1 MTSEDNAIAAL
12 AKEFNVSPETLR
24 HLLGTIRDQ
33 ISASHFYIYW
43 SARGGGQGNA
53 TSRQRL
59 LLAFPSADYA
69 LSFAQRNR
77 LYINER
83 PRLRHLS
90 LLQLIQAMLYQPAI
104 VALLFVTE
112 EEELP
117 AYGRLPNGV
126 RIERVDLLQVLQR
139 EVGD

>member
-1 MTSEDNAIAAL
+1 MTSEEAALATL

-24 HLLGTIRDQ
+24 RLLGSIRDQ

-43 SARGGGQGNA
+43 SARGSGQGNA
-53 TSRQRL
+53 TQRQRL

-77 LYINER
+77 LHTDER

-90 LLQLIQAMLYQPAI
+90 LLQLIQALLHQPAI

-112 EEELP
+112 EEEMP
-117 AYGRLPNGV
+117 GYGRLPNGV

-139 EVGD
+139 EVSD